1 MAEARSS
8 TGARPS
14 TEVLD
19 LTRCNCLAL
28 RQATRRVTQ
37 FYDQVLAPTGLRITQ
52 YAILAKLAGRPT
64 TMKAL
69 AETMVMDRA
78 TLGHNLRPIEAQGLI
93 SLSVGSD
100 RRSRIVALTAT
111 GQTRLADGRRFWLEA
126 QRRFEACYGESEA
139 TSLRQTLTDLAHRAF
154 DAAAFQP

>member
-1 MAEARSS
+1 VQASFVLEDRSLAE
-8 TGARPS
+8 
-14 TEVLD
+14 VMD

-37 FYDQVLAPTGLRITQ
+37 LYDQALAPTGLRITQ
-52 YAILAKLAGRPT
+52 YAILAKLAGRAT

-78 TLGHNLRPIEAQGLI
+78 TLGHNLRPIEAQGLV

-100 RRSRIVALTAT
+100 RRSRVVALTQA
-111 GQTRLADGRRFWLEA
+111 GEARLSEGRRFWLAA
-126 QRRFEACYGESEA
+126 QRRFEASYGESEA
-139 TSLRQTLTDLAHRAF
+139 ASLRRTLTALARRDF
-154 DAAAFQP
+154 DAAAMRS